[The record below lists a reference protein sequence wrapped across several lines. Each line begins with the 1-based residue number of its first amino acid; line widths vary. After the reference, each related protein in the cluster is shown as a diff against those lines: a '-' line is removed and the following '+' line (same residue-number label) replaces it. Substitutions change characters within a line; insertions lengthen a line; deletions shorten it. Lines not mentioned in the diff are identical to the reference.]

1 MSGNGSAPTSPDYV
15 WLHGPPG
22 PALTCTIHRTAHG
35 VTRVSVA
42 DELDLATAGE
52 LEHAL
57 RRASADAELVVL
69 GVGALKFMGA
79 SGVHVILAPH
89 RRAPETGARLAVVRC
104 SAHVER
110 LFELVGVERELNL
123 LDQTPARAAS
133 VRMLRVHLGMTDAR
147 PRVPRFSQ

>member
-1 MSGNGSAPTSPDYV
+1 MSPDYV

-89 RRAPETGARLAVVRC
+89 RRAPRRERGSRSCAALRTSSGSSSS
-104 SAHVER
+104 SASNV
-110 LFELVGVERELNL
+110 
-123 LDQTPARAAS
+123 S
-133 VRMLRVHLGMTDAR
+133 
-147 PRVPRFSQ
+147 